1 MSISNP
7 SSRQIRHVPTQVFHP
22 LYSVRGTGQLVFR
35 NQLVRDVACLLDVD
49 ASVLTWSCKSV
60 SFAVD
65 GEIYRPDFVVE
76 RDDGILV
83 IDVSDGEECPVSL
96 AGVVRSQGYLFKTL
110 GRADVPAIRLRNA
123 KDLLRYARYD
133 VTLDDRVRLL
143 AALDENG
150 TLTVAECLPAFKT
163 IPPIA
168 GLASLILSRFVAV
181 DIDDALIGPETTVRR
196 HRG

>member
-1 MSISNP
+1 M
-7 SSRQIRHVPTQVFHP
+7 T
-22 LYSVRGTGQLVFR
+22 
-35 NQLVRDVACLLDVD
+35 
-49 ASVLTWSCKSV
+49 
-60 SFAVD
+60 FAVD

-76 RDDGILV
+76 RDEGILV
-83 IDVSDGEECPVSL
+83 IDVSDGQDRPVWL
-96 AGVVRSQGYLFKTL
+96 DEVVRSQGFQFESIGK
-110 GRADVPAIRLRNA
+110 ADVPAIRLRNA

-163 IPPIA
+163 VPPIA
-168 GLASLILSRFVAV
+168 GLASLILSRFIAV

>member
-1 MSISNP
+1 MSISSP
-7 SSRQIRHVPTQVFHP
+7 SSRQFRHVPTQIFHP
-22 LYSVRGTGQLVFR
+22 LYSVRSTGQLVFR
-35 NQLVRDVACLLDVD
+35 NQLARDVACLLDVD
-49 ASVLTWSCKSV
+49 ATVVTWSCKSM

-65 GEIYRPDFVVE
+65 GEVYRPDFVVE

-83 IDVSDGEECPVSL
+83 IDVRDGGERPVWL
-96 AGVVRSQGYLFKTL
+96 AEVVLSQGYLFESFD
-110 GRADVPAIRLRNA
+110 RADVPTIRLRNA

-133 VTLDDRVRLL
+133 VSLDDRVRLL
-143 AALDENG
+143 AALEENG

-163 IPPIA
+163 VPPIA
-168 GLASLILSRFVAV
+168 GLASLILSRFIAV